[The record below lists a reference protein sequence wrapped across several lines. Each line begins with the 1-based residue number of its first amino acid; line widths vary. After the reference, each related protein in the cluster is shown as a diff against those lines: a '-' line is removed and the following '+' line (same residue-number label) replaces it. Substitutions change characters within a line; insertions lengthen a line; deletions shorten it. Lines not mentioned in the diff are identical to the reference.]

1 MSPAISS
8 ARFATLT
15 AATKPLRIAVI
26 GDLMLD
32 TYISGSAHRL
42 SQEAPVPVLRVRS
55 KSIRL
60 GGAANVMRNLK
71 ALSPEA
77 QVYAFGIVGVDEPGE
92 KLRAL
97 LAGARINTN
106 GIVGVPGRVTIEKQR
121 VLAGNQQIVRM
132 DFEETAPIETDIR
145 DRLIETVTAKIRTHE
160 IDALVIEDYAKGLIG
175 QQMLEA
181 LVKTARAEG
190 VFTSLDPH
198 PGNPVQVK
206 GISLM
211 TPNRSEAFALAG
223 IYCTD
228 PVEDPAR
235 DAALQEVAA
244 KIRREW
250 APEILLITLGHQGM
264 ALYSDKEPRGFV
276 IPTIA
281 REVFDVSGA
290 GDTVISAFTLF
301 HAAGA
306 TDREAAVISNQA
318 AGIVVGKAGTA
329 TTDPAEIA
337 ASFRREEEGLQ

>member
-329 TTDPAEIA
+329 TTDPTEIA